1 LGARGRKVTRR
12 AFLLGAWG
20 AGTLG
25 ALAACEV
32 GVQQVLTPPNI
43 LLLIT
48 DDLTA
53 HIAYADGVMPNLQ
66 RRLIERG
73 IRFDRA
79 YCHVPL
85 CGPASAAIYSG
96 KGLRRT
102 GVDRN
107 GAAPDIWRKSGSQR
121 DTLATACKARG
132 YAVGHFGKYMV
143 YRGKEDP
150 PNSRGLGYVPPGY
163 DRWVERLGK
172 KFSVQGDYPAD
183 VLGVGD
189 GVNGTRY
196 ITDECIK
203 FIDAHAGVPWHAA
216 WFVTNPHD
224 PYTPTR
230 ESADLYGSR
239 NHRNPAVNEPDM
251 SDKLRWMR
259 NLPPVD
265 RDKIRETYRG
275 KLRESWD
282 ADVQIGRLLDTLES
296 TGQLANT
303 VILFTSD
310 NGYMMGEHRLTAKD
324 QPYEQSARIPLVVS
338 GPGVAVGARNP
349 ALVSHLDVRPTLEA
363 FADPSFV
370 GERPGLDGRNLK
382 ARLASNDFSS
392 ASPRRRI
399 LVEGSYAEIRGENPG
414 GAYNPPGT
422 WDMLRQ
428 NGYMLNKYARGTR
441 EMYDLSKDPWEN
453 NNIIKS
459 VSSRLV
465 DSLTDRL
472 DAMKSSLGDRMRSL
486 EED

>member
-1 LGARGRKVTRR
+1 MGTRGRKVTRR

-25 ALAACEV
+25 ALAAREV
-32 GVQQVLTPPNI
+32 AAQQALAPPNI

-53 HIAYADGVMPNLQ
+53 HMAYSDGVMPNLQ
-66 RRLIERG
+66 ARLIERG

-96 KGLRRT
+96 KAMRRT

-107 GAAPDIWRKSGSQR
+107 GAAPVIWRDSGSQGN
-121 DTLATACKARG
+121 TLATACKARG

-143 YRGKEDP
+143 GRGQENP
-150 PNSRGLGYVPPGY
+150 PDSRGPGYVPPGY
-163 DRWVERLGK
+163 DRWVEKLGQR
-172 KFSVQGDYPAD
+172 FSVDGEYPAE

-189 GVNGTRY
+189 GEDGTRY
-196 ITDECIK
+196 ITDECVR
-203 FIDAHAGVPWHAA
+203 FISERAGAPWHAT

-224 PYTPTR
+224 PYEPTP
-230 ESADLYGSR
+230 ESADLYSRR
-239 NHRNPAVNEPDM
+239 NHRNPAVNESNM
-251 SDKLRWMR
+251 SDKLGWMR
-259 NLPPVD
+259 DLPPVD
-265 RDKIRETYRG
+265 RDYIRQTYRG
-275 KLRESWD
+275 KLRESRD
-282 ADVQIGRLLDTLES
+282 ADVHIGRLLDALES

-310 NGYMMGEHRLTAKD
+310 NGYMMGEHRLKAKD

-338 GPGVAVGARNP
+338 GPGVAVGARNV

-382 ARLASNDFSS
+382 TRLASNDFSS
-392 ASPRRRI
+392 TSPRRRI
-399 LVEGSYAEIRGENPG
+399 LVEGSYAGIKGENPG

-428 NGYMLNKYARGTR
+428 NGYMLNKYASGAR
-441 EMYDLSKDPWEN
+441 EMYDLSNDPWEN
-453 NNIIKS
+453 NNVIKS
-459 VSSRLV
+459 ASPRLV
-465 DSLTDRL
+465 GSLTDRL
-472 DAMKSSLGDRMRSL
+472 KAMKSALGDRMRSL